1 MSEGKGPRDL
11 PVHLWGLSLLGGK
24 QLTPENHPTSSVRA
38 LQQDTHQPISFSA
51 HLQPFWESLYPDLMS
66 LSTYTGCFTHLFTQA
81 LGRDEEI
88 QEEVQSIALEVRIQ
102 ETEHLTQDGRCCCLK
117 RGIEARQGV
126 LDGCIQGWGVLRG
139 TGEEDGR

>member
-1 MSEGKGPRDL
+1 MSEGKGLRDL
-11 PVHLWGLSLLGGK
+11 PVQLWGLA
-24 QLTPENHPTSSVRA
+24 PENHPTSSVHA

-51 HLQPFWESLYPDLMS
+51 HLQPFWESLYPVPRS

-81 LGRDEEI
+81 LGRDQEI

-117 RGIEARQGV
+117 RGIEARQGM
-126 LDGCIQGWGVLRG
+126 LYGCIQGWGVLWG
-139 TGEEDGR
+139 TGEEDER